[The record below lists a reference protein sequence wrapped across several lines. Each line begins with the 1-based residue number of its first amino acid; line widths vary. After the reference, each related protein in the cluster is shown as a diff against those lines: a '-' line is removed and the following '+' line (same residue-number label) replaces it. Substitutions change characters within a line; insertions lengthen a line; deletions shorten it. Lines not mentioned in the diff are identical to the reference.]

1 MKTRRQEAGGRKA
14 GTRIARFSG
23 VIRDLW
29 YKHAVIYCLNV
40 ETFLDSSG
48 DGVGDFVGLT
58 DRLDY
63 LAGLGVTCIW
73 LMPFYPSPNR
83 DDGYDVADFY
93 GVHPRTGT
101 FGHFVEFMNQARQLG
116 LRVIVDLVVNHT
128 SDQHAWFKAARSDPE
143 SHYRDWYVWSKA
155 RPKNWNKGMVFPG
168 VQRATWTRDPVAQ
181 EYFFHR
187 FYDFQPDLDA
197 HNPAVMQELMR
208 IMGFWLQLGVS
219 GFRMDA
225 VPFVIERKG
234 AGARPTRDYEL
245 LHEMRD
251 FLQWRVRDAILLAEA
266 NVPPDE
272 SMEYFGDHGDRL
284 QMMLNFWVNQ
294 RMFYTLATG
303 DAGPLKDAL
312 VATHDRPANA
322 QWGIFLRTHDELD
335 LGRLTDTQRER
346 VFEEF
351 GPQKNMQLY
360 NRGIRRRL
368 APMMNNDRR
377 RLELAYS
384 LMFTLPGTPV
394 IRYGDEI
401 GMGDDLGLPERYA
414 ARTPM
419 QWSPDRHGGFTT
431 ARRPLRRL
439 VNDPIYGYRRVNV
452 ADQRRDP
459 DSFLNWTERTI
470 RMRKECP
477 EIGWGDWK
485 IVPTG
490 SPHVMAMRYDWDDRT
505 SVFLHNFADKPCA
518 VRLRMDGP
526 DGNMLTNLL
535 RPERSDADESG
546 RHTIELDAYGYRW
559 FRVGS
564 LDRPITRIV

>member
-1 MKTRRQEAGGRKA
+1 
-14 GTRIARFSG
+14 

-29 YKHAVIYCLNV
+29 YKQGIIYCLNV

-63 LAGLGVTCIW
+63 LAGLGVTCLW
-73 LMPFYPSPNR
+73 LLPFYPSPNR

-93 GVHPRTGT
+93 GVHSRTGT

-128 SDQHAWFKAARSDPE
+128 SDQHPWFKAAREDP
-143 SHYRDWYVWSKA
+143 SSRYRDWYVWSKQ

-168 VQRATWTRDPVAQ
+168 VQRATWTRDPVAG
-181 EYFFHR
+181 EYYFHR
-187 FYDFQPDLDA
+187 FYDFQPDLNL
-197 HNPAVMQELMR
+197 HNPHVMQEIMR
-208 IMGFWLQLGVS
+208 VMGFWLQLGVS

-234 AGARPTRDYEL
+234 ANVRPSRDYEL
-245 LHEMRD
+245 LHDMRD

-266 NVPPDE
+266 NVPPNE
-272 SMEYFGDHGDRL
+272 SMEYFGDGGDRL

-312 VATHDRPANA
+312 QGTHDRPASA
-322 QWGIFLRTHDELD
+322 QWGSFLRTHDELD
-335 LGRLTDTQRER
+335 LGRLTPAQREK
-346 VFEEF
+346 VFEAF
-351 GPQKNMQLY
+351 GPQKHMQLY

-384 LMFTLPGTPV
+384 LMFTLPGTPI

-419 QWSPDRHGGFTT
+419 QWSADRHGGFTT
-431 ARRPLRRL
+431 ARRPIRRL
-439 VNDPIYGYRRVNV
+439 VKDPIYGYKRVNV

-459 DSFLNWTERTI
+459 DSFLNWMERMI

-485 IVPTG
+485 ILPTG
-490 SPHVMAMRYDWDDRT
+490 TDQVLAMRYDWDDRT
-505 SVFLHNFADKPCA
+505 SVFVHNFGDKPCA
-518 VRLRMDGP
+518 VRLRVDSPEG
-526 DGNMLTNLL
+526 DMLTNLL
-535 RPERSDADESG
+535 RQQRSDADESG
-546 RHTIELDAYGYRW
+546 RHTMDLEAYGYRW
-559 FRVGS
+559 YRVGS
-564 LDRPITRIV
+564 LDRPITKIL

>member
-1 MKTRRQEAGGRKA
+1 M
-14 GTRIARFSG
+14 ARPISGLEYRLLSGAG

-101 FGHFVEFMNQARQLG
+101 FGHFVEFMNHARQLG
-116 LRVIVDLVVNHT
+116 LRVIVDLVINHT
-128 SDQHAWFKAARSDPE
+128 SDQHAWFKAARQDPA
-143 SHYRDWYVWSKA
+143 SHYRNWYVWSKS

-168 VQRATWTRDPVAQ
+168 VQRATWTRDPVAK

-197 HNPAVMQELMR
+197 HHPAVMQELMR

-234 AGARPTRDYEL
+234 AKVRPSRDYEL

-266 NVPPDE
+266 NVPPGE
-272 SMEYFGDHGDRL
+272 SMEYFGEHGDRL

-303 DAGPLKDAL
+303 DAGPLEDAL
-312 VATHDRPANA
+312 LATHDRPAAA

-335 LGRLTDTQRER
+335 LGRLTDSQREK
-346 VFEEF
+346 VFQAF
-351 GPQKNMQLY
+351 GPEKDMQLY

-394 IRYGDEI
+394 MRYGDEI

-470 RMRKECP
+470 RTRKECP

-485 IVPTG
+485 ILPTG
-490 SPHVMAMRYDWDDRT
+490 TEQVLAMRYDWDDRT
-505 SVFLHNFADKPCA
+505 SVFVHNFGDNPVA
-518 VRLRMDGP
+518 VRLRVDAPCGEV
-526 DGNMLTNLL
+526 LTNLL
-535 RPERSDADESG
+535 RQERSDADEGG
-546 RHTIELDAYGYRW
+546 RHTIELEAYGYRW

-564 LDRPITRIV
+564 LDRPITKAL

>member
-1 MKTRRQEAGGRKA
+1 M
-14 GTRIARFSG
+14 
-23 VIRDLW
+23 IRDLW
-29 YKHAVIYCLNV
+29 YKQGVIYCLNV

-128 SDQHAWFKAARSDPE
+128 SDQHPWFKAARQDP
-143 SHYRDWYVWSKA
+143 SSRYRDWYIWSKS

-168 VQRATWTRDPVAQ
+168 VQRATWTRDPVAGA
-181 EYFFHR
+181 YFFHR
-187 FYDFQPDLDA
+187 FYDFQPDLNA

-208 IMGFWLQLGVS
+208 VMGFWLQLGVS

-225 VPFVIERKG
+225 VPFFIERKG
-234 AGARPTRDYEL
+234 AKVRPSRDYEL
-245 LHEMRD
+245 LHEIRD

-266 NVPPDE
+266 NVPPGE
-272 SMEYFGDHGDRL
+272 SMEYFGDGGDRL

-312 VATHDRPANA
+312 EATHDRPASA

-335 LGRLTDTQRER
+335 LGRLTPTQRDR
-346 VFEEF
+346 VFEAF
-351 GPQKNMQLY
+351 GPKKHMQLY

-431 ARRPLRRL
+431 ARRPIRRL

-485 IVPTG
+485 ILPAGTDQVL
-490 SPHVMAMRYDWDDRT
+490 AIRYDWDDRT
-505 SVFLHNFADKPCA
+505 SVFVHNLGDKPCA
-518 VRLRMDGP
+518 VRLRVDSP
-526 DGNMLTNLL
+526 QGNVLTNLL
-535 RPERSDADESG
+535 RQERSDADESG
-546 RHTIELDAYGYRW
+546 RHAIELDAYGYRW
-559 FRVGS
+559 FRAGS
-564 LDRPITRIV
+564 LDRPITKTV

>member
-1 MKTRRQEAGGRKA
+1 
-14 GTRIARFSG
+14 

-29 YKHAVIYCLNV
+29 YKQGIIYCLNV

-128 SDQHAWFKAARSDPE
+128 SDQHPWFKAARQDP
-143 SHYRDWYVWSKA
+143 SSRYHDWYVWSKS

-168 VQRATWTRDPVAQ
+168 VQRATWTRDPVAG

-187 FYDFQPDLDA
+187 FYDFQPDLNL
-197 HNPAVMQELMR
+197 HNPVVMQEVMR
-208 IMGFWLQLGVS
+208 VMGFWLQLGVS

-234 AGARPTRDYEL
+234 AKVRPSRDYEL

-272 SMEYFGDHGDRL
+272 SMAYFGDGGDRL

-303 DAGPLKDAL
+303 DAGPLKAAL
-312 VATHDRPANA
+312 EATHDRPASA

-335 LGRLTDTQRER
+335 LGRLTRTQREK
-346 VFEEF
+346 VFEAF
-351 GPQKNMQLY
+351 GPQKHMQLY

-431 ARRPLRRL
+431 ARRPIRRL

-485 IVPTG
+485 ILPTG
-490 SPHVMAMRYDWDDRT
+490 TDQVLAMRYDWDDRT
-505 SVFLHNFADKPCA
+505 SVFIHNFGDKPCA
-518 VRLRMDGP
+518 VRLRVDGP
-526 DGNMLTNLL
+526 YGDVLTNLL
-535 RPERSDADESG
+535 RQERSDADESG
-546 RHTIELDAYGYRW
+546 RHNIELDAYGYRW

-564 LDRPITRIV
+564 LDRPITKIL

>member
-1 MKTRRQEAGGRKA
+1 
-14 GTRIARFSG
+14 

-29 YKHAVIYCLNV
+29 YKQGVIYCLNV

-128 SDQHAWFKAARSDPE
+128 SDQHPWFKAARQDP
-143 SHYRDWYVWSKA
+143 SSRYRDWYIWSKS

-168 VQRATWTRDPVAQ
+168 VQRATWTRDPVAGA
-181 EYFFHR
+181 YFFHR
-187 FYDFQPDLDA
+187 FYDFQPDLNA

-208 IMGFWLQLGVS
+208 VMGFWLQLGVS

-225 VPFVIERKG
+225 VPFFIERKG
-234 AGARPTRDYEL
+234 AKVRPSRDYEL
-245 LHEMRD
+245 LHEIRD

-266 NVPPDE
+266 NVPPGE
-272 SMEYFGDHGDRL
+272 SMEYFGDGGDRL

-312 VATHDRPANA
+312 EATHDRPASA

-335 LGRLTDTQRER
+335 LGRLTPTQRDR
-346 VFEEF
+346 VFEAF
-351 GPQKNMQLY
+351 GPKKHMQLY

-419 QWSPDRHGGFTT
+419 QWLPDRHGGFTT
-431 ARRPLRRL
+431 AGRPIRRL
-439 VNDPIYGYRRVNV
+439 VHDPIYGYRRVNV

-485 IVPTG
+485 ILPAGTDQVL
-490 SPHVMAMRYDWDDRT
+490 AIRYDWDDRT
-505 SVFLHNFADKPCA
+505 SVFVHNLGDKPCA
-518 VRLRMDGP
+518 VRLRVDSP
-526 DGNMLTNLL
+526 QGNVLTNLL
-535 RPERSDADESG
+535 RQERSDADESG
-546 RHTIELDAYGYRW
+546 RHAIELDAYGYRW
-559 FRVGS
+559 FRAGS
-564 LDRPITRIV
+564 LDRPITKTV

>member
-1 MKTRRQEAGGRKA
+1 
-14 GTRIARFSG
+14 

-29 YKHAVIYCLNV
+29 YKHGIIYCLNV

-48 DGVGDFVGLT
+48 DGCGDFVGLT

-63 LAGLGVTCIW
+63 LAGLGITCLW

-93 GVHPRTGT
+93 GVHPRAGT
-101 FGHFVEFMNQARQLG
+101 FGNFVEFMNRAQQLG
-116 LRVIVDLVVNHT
+116 LRVIIDLVVNHT
-128 SDQHAWFKAARSDPE
+128 SDQHPWFKAARQDPQ
-143 SHYRDWYVWSKA
+143 SPYRDWYVWSKT
-155 RPKNWNKGMVFPG
+155 RPKNWNQGMVFPG
-168 VQRATWTRDPVAQ
+168 VQRATWTRDPAAG

-187 FYDFQPDLDA
+187 FYDFQPDLNT

-208 IMGFWLQLGVS
+208 VMGFWLQLGVS

-234 AGARPTRDYEL
+234 ADVRPSKDFEL
-245 LHEMRD
+245 LHDMRD
-251 FLQWRVRDAILLAEA
+251 FLQWRCRDAILLAEA
-266 NVPPDE
+266 NVPPGE
-272 SMEYFGDHGDRL
+272 SMEYFGSGGDRL

-312 VATHDRPANA
+312 EATHDRPYAA

-335 LGRLTDTQRER
+335 LGRLTQTQRAK
-346 VFEEF
+346 VFEAF
-351 GPQKNMQLY
+351 GPKKHMQLY

-368 APMMNNDRR
+368 APMLDNDRR

-401 GMGDDLGLPERYA
+401 GMGDDLSLPERYG

-431 ARRPLRRL
+431 ARRPIRRV
-439 VNDPIYGYRRVNV
+439 VNDPIYGYQRVNV

-459 DSFLNWTERTI
+459 DSFLNWTERSI

-485 IVPTG
+485 ILPTNTEQ
-490 SPHVMAMRYDWDDRT
+490 VLAMRYDWDDRA
-505 SVFLHNFADKPCA
+505 SVFVHNFADKPCA
-518 VRLRMDGP
+518 VRLRIDGP
-526 DGNMLTNLL
+526 HGSVLTNLL
-535 RPERSDADESG
+535 RQERSAADESG
-546 RHTIELDAYGYRW
+546 RHSIELDGYGYRW
-559 FRVGS
+559 YRVGS
-564 LDRPITRIV
+564 LDRPITRSM

>member
-1 MKTRRQEAGGRKA
+1 
-14 GTRIARFSG
+14 

-29 YKHAVIYCLNV
+29 YKQGIIYCLNV

-128 SDQHAWFKAARSDPE
+128 SDQHPWFKAARQDP
-143 SHYRDWYVWSKA
+143 SSRYHDWYVWSKS

-168 VQRATWTRDPVAQ
+168 VQRATWTRDPVAG

-187 FYDFQPDLDA
+187 FYDFQPDLNL
-197 HNPAVMQELMR
+197 HNPVVMQEVMR
-208 IMGFWLQLGVS
+208 VMGFWLQLGVS

-234 AGARPTRDYEL
+234 AKVRPSRDYEL

-272 SMEYFGDHGDRL
+272 SMAYFGDGGDRL

-303 DAGPLKDAL
+303 DAGPLKAAL
-312 VATHDRPANA
+312 EATHDRPASA

-335 LGRLTDTQRER
+335 LGRLTRTQREK
-346 VFEEF
+346 VFEAF
-351 GPQKNMQLY
+351 GPQKHMQLY

-431 ARRPLRRL
+431 ARRPIRRL

-485 IVPTG
+485 ILPTG
-490 SPHVMAMRYDWDDRT
+490 TDQVLAMRYDWDDRT
-505 SVFLHNFADKPCA
+505 SVFIHNFGDKPCA
-518 VRLRMDGP
+518 VRLRVDGP
-526 DGNMLTNLL
+526 HGDVLTNLL
-535 RPERSDADESG
+535 RQERSDADESG
-546 RHTIELDAYGYRW
+546 RHNIELDAYGYRW

-564 LDRPITRIV
+564 LDRPITKIL